1 MNKSK
6 LKGIGSI
13 VAKAA
18 AIIGLAG
25 GASLASDM
33 FLFGGKFS
41 NNDKDDDE
49 QTEKATE
56 TSETTEETE
65 KVPAEDVT
73 VEDTKDKEKEETE

>member
-6 LKGIGSI
+6 MKGIGSI

-25 GASLASDM
+25 GASLASDI
-33 FLFGGKFS
+33 FLFGGKF

-49 QTEKATE
+49 QTDKATE
-56 TSETTEETE
+56 TTETTEETE

-73 VEDTKDKEKEETE
+73 VEDTKDKEEG

>member
-6 LKGIGSI
+6 MKGIGSI

-18 AIIGLAG
+18 TIIGLAG

-41 NNDKDDDE
+41 NNKDDE

-73 VEDTKDKEKEETE
+73 VEDTKDKDKEDE